1 MTLLNFPCT
10 LELLWNGFLFCS
22 ICRFVH
28 RGWKGQGEVS
38 WLHVSF
44 QVSLFSFSFFLSFSK
59 GRGEGASLSLFG
71 PVGILLKC
79 FLPSC
84 LSWSY
89 CWSDMENLV
98 KQDFHFIAF
107 AKYVMS
113 DQWSL
118 QGSEEGKALEMKC
131 ILGGIS
137 LLHPS
142 IPLQSCGAL
151 NLNVRS
157 RSYLLGTKRNRLKQ
171 GGTIKQTC

>member
-1 MTLLNFPCT
+1 MAFCFALSAVLFTERLEGTGGSQLATCLFTCLSLLP
-10 LELLWNGFLFCS
+10 LIL
-22 ICRFVH
+22 
-28 RGWKGQGEVS
+28 
-38 WLHVSF
+38 
-44 QVSLFSFSFFLSFSK
+44 SLSK
-59 GRGEGASLSLFG
+59 GRGEEASLSIFG

-98 KQDFHFIAF
+98 KQDFHCIAF
-107 AKYVMS
+107 TKYVMS